1 MKTRGTRMV
10 SALFSDRVDG
20 RRDAGADRGVL
31 EHPSERGLR
40 AVVLDPHRAGHGFRP
55 ELAGLLGALLHGD
68 GRRNRLG
75 EGEGDHREPF
85 LLGDRL
91 VIDKIERL
99 RHGPFFRRRGIPDFF
114 GGEDVGFGQVF
125 DVHEAHVILAG
136 ADRACLALLEGRQEN
151 VLEPAPAAI
160 GPSRE
165 HEFRGHALGL
175 RQVRELVNGWTAE
188 PSVADRLARRVF
200 VHPLLPVIS
209 IGEDAEGENHPFQHP
224 LMCRENEMAAGVC
237 VGFEEVGDLRHSR
250 RLASPA
256 RHGAPDRHVE
266 FLDRA
271 LPRAVGQ
278 EVADDGR
285 APKVLEELGCTS
297 IIGNLLTN
305 GPWERAIEKF
315 DVAIGC
321 TMPGRRGQ
329 PPTMTQVPDLL
340 KSHTDACSHLILAT
354 HEGMLKGVILTFGI
368 LSYGNH
374 GEEWVD
380 EDTSR
385 EPIGYGRFSGPAVHQ
400 LAHLA
405 ESKGVTAKFM
415 FPGWAYGSGSWFK
428 DMLLPAF
435 EQGQARAVG
444 SGENYMSFVHVEDLA
459 EAYVLAAEEIGY
471 SPPPEE
477 RPVARMFNLV
487 DDQPITQKEWLSVV
501 ALALAKPI
509 PPSISVEESAEQAGE
524 LWTESVTCS
533 VRVKNDRA
541 KSTLGWMLKYPTVRA
556 GVPAAIDAIQKE
568 R

>member
-1 MKTRGTRMV
+1 MAVPLKI
-10 SALFSDRVDG
+10 FI
-20 RRDAGADRGVL
+20 AGAT
-31 EHPSERGLR
+31 
-40 AVVLDPHRAGHGFRP
+40 GFIGRH
-55 ELAGLLGALLHGD
+55 LAKA
-68 GRRNRLG
+68 
-75 EGEGDHREPF
+75 F
-85 LLGDRL
+85 
-91 VIDKIERL
+91 
-99 RHGPFFRRRGIPDFF
+99 
-114 GGEDVGFGQVF
+114 Q
-125 DVHEAHVILAG
+125 A
-136 ADRACLALLEGRQEN
+136 
-151 VLEPAPAAI
+151 
-160 GPSRE
+160 
-165 HEFRGHALGL
+165 RGHKVYG
-175 RQVRELVNGWTAE
+175 
-188 PSVADRLARRVF
+188 LAR
-200 VHPLLPVIS
+200 
-209 IGEDAEGENHPFQHP
+209 
-224 LMCRENEMAAGVC
+224 
-237 VGFEEVGDLRHSR
+237 
-250 RLASPA
+250 
-256 RHGAPDRHVE
+256 DRM
-266 FLDRA
+266 R
-271 LPRAVGQ
+271 G
-278 EVADDGR
+278 
-285 APKVLEELGCTS
+285 KVLEELGCTS

-477 RPVARMFNLV
+477 RPVTQMFNLV
-487 DDQPITQKEWLSVV
+487 DDQPMAQKEWLSTV
-501 ALALAKPI
+501 ARALGKPV
-509 PPSISVEESAEQAGE
+509 PPSISIEESAKHAGE
-524 LWTESVTCS
+524 LWTESITCS
-533 VRVKNDRA
+533 VRAKNDRA
-541 KSTLGWMLKYPTVRA
+541 KSTLGWMLKYPTVRV
-556 GVPAAIDAIQKE
+556 GVPAALDSIRKE